1 MNPLYENTPGT
12 KLAGAVKDMLS
23 RPAAAFAIAGS
34 LSVLTLA
41 ASLYLFLFAG
51 RELLP
56 PPPIAGLTAPRIFEP
71 IPIAS
76 VTAPAQTFEVA
87 ALPTAEEL
95 FSQAPAGGTSAAE
108 VVTNPLTVALIR
120 SLAPSATPAAA
131 AATAA
136 RASQTPTVA
145 EYNPEDDYSS
155 AEDDEDSSEDGYSTG
170 RHPDNH
176 NDGSRRNTKEENRS
190 DDHKSGN
197 KNNSS
202 RHYD

>member
-1 MNPLYENTPGT
+1 
-12 KLAGAVKDMLS
+12 MLS
-23 RPAAAFAIAGS
+23 RPATAFAIAGS

-76 VTAPAQTFEVA
+76 VTTPAQTVEVA

-95 FSQAPAGGTSAAE
+95 FSQSPAGGATAAE
-108 VVTNPLTVALIR
+108 IVTNPLTVALIR
-120 SLAPSATPAAA
+120 SLVPSTTP

-136 RASQTPTVA
+136 NAARAGQIPTVA
-145 EYNPEDDYSS
+145 EYNPAGDYSS
-155 AEDDEDSSEDGYSTG
+155 AEHDADSSEDGHSTG
-170 RHPDNH
+170 RHSESYHDS
-176 NDGSRRNTKEENRS
+176 SRRDAKAEHRP
-190 DDHKSGN
+190 DDHNSGN
-197 KNNSS
+197 KSNTS